1 MVKVKFR
8 LYLYGI
14 WWEEAI
20 MPVLDSSICEPNP
33 SLRHLRLAPADR
45 ILAAPGDSL
54 GLIRLSRFPP
64 RTGAGEDAPNLLTT
78 DRPGLYKGRQHLNS
92 ARLSIDKSE
101 VFSG

>member
-1 MVKVKFR
+1 MVKVKLR

-14 WWEEAI
+14 RWEEAI
-20 MPVLDSSICEPNP
+20 MPVTDSSICEPNP

-45 ILAAPGDSL
+45 VLVAPGDSL
-54 GLIRLSRFPP
+54 ALIKWPRLRP
-64 RTGAGEDAPNLLTT
+64 RTGVGEVMPNLLTT